1 MAEKTEKLGKIQH
14 RHGLI
19 DSMNTVTTENS
30 RQTLPPILTAHDRC
44 DQCGARAWVRVTLAT
59 GTLNFCAHHAN
70 QHLEAITPKALDII
84 DEREFA
90 TQQS

>member
-1 MAEKTEKLGKIQH
+1 
-14 RHGLI
+14 
-19 DSMNTVTTENS
+19 MNTVTTENS
-30 RQTLPPILTAHDRC
+30 RQTLPPILTAQDRC
-44 DQCGARAWVRVTLAT
+44 DQCGARSLVKFLSSM
-59 GTLNFCAHHAN
+59 GTINFCAHHAN

>member
-1 MAEKTEKLGKIQH
+1 MRCSGV
-14 RHGLI
+14 G
-19 DSMNTVTTENS
+19 S
-30 RQTLPPILTAHDRC
+30 RD
-44 DQCGARAWVRVTLAT
+44 LAT

-84 DEREFA
+84 DERELA